1 MDGSH
6 QTLQSV
12 TPSSRRDALRF
23 LKALDSEK
31 FADGIRQAL
40 TDDEISMCFWL
51 TTGLPPQVDRT
62 FIDYALLVWG
72 HNLG

>member
-51 TTGLPPQVDRT
+51 TTGLPPQLRLRDLR
-62 FIDYALLVWG
+62 ARHRGEL
-72 HNLG
+72 